1 MMGKPILLLCLFFVV
16 GIESF
21 RLPPPTPHLMK
32 SRLVDGVVKFKDINI
47 VLQNDLQKII
57 QAMVDD
63 FYFHRRKQSHF
74 PQISGKLRKKY
85 PDFDDLENFCAVSGF
100 QLGSRKHYLFSVNDR
115 SLVKL

>member
-1 MMGKPILLLCLFFVV
+1 MMPISSSTFELYGMMGKPILLLCLFFVV

-63 FYFHRRKQSHF
+63 FYFHRRKQAHF
-74 PQISGKLRKKY
+74 PQISGKIPR
-85 PDFDDLENFCAVSGF
+85 
-100 QLGSRKHYLFSVNDR
+100 
-115 SLVKL
+115 